1 MVDFRQGGRLRD
13 VRSRRTR
20 QYSSNIQ
27 TLQGGGAADR
37 RRYQG
42 MQRAAR
48 WCVTDLVR
56 SAQQLHS
63 RGNSCQ
69 SP

>member
-27 TLQGGGAADR
+27 TLQGGGWLLQRVAADR
-37 RRYQG
+37 RRY
-42 MQRAAR
+42 
-48 WCVTDLVR
+48 
-56 SAQQLHS
+56 
-63 RGNSCQ
+63 
-69 SP
+69 